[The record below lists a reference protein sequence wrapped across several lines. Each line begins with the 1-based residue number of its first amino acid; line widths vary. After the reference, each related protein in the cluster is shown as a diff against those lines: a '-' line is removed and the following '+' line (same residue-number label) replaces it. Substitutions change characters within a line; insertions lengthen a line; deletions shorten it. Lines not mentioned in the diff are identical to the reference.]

1 MHAETTWSTGH
12 NARTLIK
19 YDDFRVVLTALQA
32 SARVPTHKTEGR
44 ISIHVLSGHVQVKA
58 SERTFSLRPGGLL
71 ALDQGVPH
79 DIEALEESAFL
90 LTLAWPAIGL
100 YVIFIIAPSIAGI
113 GYSFTDWSAYTD
125 DLNFVGWENF
135 ERIFANTSL
144 QPWLTWIL
152 NSVIVSSMF
161 PRTIRV

>member
-1 MHAETTWSTGH
+1 MSDAPQHEAHRRPHTPPMADPFMEFDLPAEIHRLRAETTWNTGQ

-58 SERTFSLRPGGLL
+58 SGRTFSLRPGGLL

-90 LTLAWPAIGL
+90 LTLAWHGR
-100 YVIFIIAPSIAGI
+100 G
-113 GYSFTDWSAYTD
+113 
-125 DLNFVGWENF
+125 
-135 ERIFANTSL
+135 
-144 QPWLTWIL
+144 
-152 NSVIVSSMF
+152 
-161 PRTIRV
+161 

>member
-1 MHAETTWSTGH
+1 LSFKLAGGVLAGRDGGCDVRSEIHRLHAETTWSTGH

-58 SERTFSLRPGGLL
+58 SERTFSLHPGGLL

-90 LTLAWPAIGL
+90 LTLAWPG
-100 YVIFIIAPSIAGI
+100 
-113 GYSFTDWSAYTD
+113 
-125 DLNFVGWENF
+125 
-135 ERIFANTSL
+135 R
-144 QPWLTWIL
+144 
-152 NSVIVSSMF
+152 
-161 PRTIRV
+161 R